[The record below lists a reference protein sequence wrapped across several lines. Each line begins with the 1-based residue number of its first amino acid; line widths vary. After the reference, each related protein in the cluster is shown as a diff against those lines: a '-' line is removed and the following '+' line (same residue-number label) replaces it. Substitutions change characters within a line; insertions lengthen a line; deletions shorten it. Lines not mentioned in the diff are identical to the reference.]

1 MKQESK
7 KSGRPPK
14 VDAIT
19 FRCSVNF
26 NAAEEAAL
34 LTMHEQSGVAS
45 LSAFIKMHLFGK
57 TFKVYH
63 IDDITRIFIYKLSA
77 LNAQYRTIGV
87 EYDSVVKL
95 LRQHFTEKK
104 AMQALYKL
112 EQAIISLVKVNRQI
126 VSLANEFDAYWRE
139 KTGSKDEWSNV
150 FI

>member
-14 VDAIT
+14 VGTTT

-26 NAAEEAAL
+26 NAAEEADL
-34 LTMHEQSGVAS
+34 LTMHEQSGIAS
-45 LSAFIKMHLFGK
+45 LSTFIKMQLFGK
-57 TFKVYH
+57 TFEVHH
-63 IDDITRIFIYKLSA
+63 IDDNTRIFIDNLSA

-95 LRQHFTEKK
+95 LRLHREESNASPLQTGTSYH
-104 AMQALYKL
+104 LPR
-112 EQAIISLVKVNRQI
+112 KVNCQI

-139 KTGSKDEWSNV
+139 KDRE
-150 FI
+150 

>member
-14 VDAIT
+14 VDATT

-26 NAAEEAAL
+26 NATEEAAL
-34 LTMHEQSGVAS
+34 LTMHEQSGVES
-45 LSAFIKMHLFGK
+45 LSAFIKMQLFSK
-57 TFKVYH
+57 TFKVHH
-63 IDDITRIFIYKLSA
+63 IDYNTRIFIDKLSV

-87 EYDSVVKL
+87 EYDFVVKL

-112 EQAIISLVKVNRQI
+112 EHAIISLVKVNRQI
-126 VSLANEFDAYWRE
+126 VSLANDFDAYWRE
-139 KTGSKDEWSNV
+139 KDRE
-150 FI
+150 

>member
-45 LSAFIKMHLFGK
+45 LSAFIKMQLFSK
-57 TFKVYH
+57 TFKVHH
-63 IDDITRIFIYKLSA
+63 IDDNTRIFIDKLSA

-87 EYDSVVKL
+87 EYDFVVKL

-112 EQAIISLVKVNRQI
+112 EHAIISLVKVNRQI
-126 VSLANEFDAYWRE
+126 VSLANDFDAYWRE
-139 KTGSKDEWSNV
+139 KDRE
-150 FI
+150 